1 MVINVLVLDIEL
13 QAQVIKC
20 LLDAV
25 LEVRG

>member
-1 MVINVLVLDIEL
+1 MVINVLDLDMEL
-13 QAQVIKC
+13 RAQIIKC